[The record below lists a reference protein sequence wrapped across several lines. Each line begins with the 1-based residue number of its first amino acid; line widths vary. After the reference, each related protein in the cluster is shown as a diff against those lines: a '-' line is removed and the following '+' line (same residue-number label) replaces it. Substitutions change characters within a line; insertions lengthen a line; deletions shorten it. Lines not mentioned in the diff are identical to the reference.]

1 MTSVRVVEP
10 AAAASD
16 PSSGPSGRRVKKEKY
31 TLASL
36 PFPRGAESVT
46 YTREW
51 RKLFKPTIIHWAATL
66 KDPFGTNAVMG
77 DIVKEVWS
85 TVFPSIAN
93 EVIIGSQSR
102 YAIIHLVSSYSI
114 HKLVLNIYY
123 QMFRQVTFSLTG
135 VVPWVRKDF
144 VLSFLHSTAR
154 EYQRKMHRRLRSIT
168 WRITVLFIRI
178 QIMIRCV
185 SLS

>member
-10 AAAASD
+10 AAAALD

-36 PFPRGAESVT
+36 PFPRGAESMT

-51 RKLFKPTIIHWAATL
+51 RKSFKPTIIHWAATL
-66 KDPFGTNAVMG
+66 KDPFGTNAVVG

-93 EVIIGSQSR
+93 EVVVGSQSR
-102 YAIIHLVSSYSI
+102 HAIIHLVSSYFT
-114 HKLVLNIYY
+114 HKL
-123 QMFRQVTFSLTG
+123 
-135 VVPWVRKDF
+135 D
-144 VLSFLHSTAR
+144 
-154 EYQRKMHRRLRSIT
+154 
-168 WRITVLFIRI
+168 
-178 QIMIRCV
+178 
-185 SLS
+185 

>member
-10 AAAASD
+10 AAPVLD

-36 PFPRGAESVT
+36 PFPRGAESMT

-51 RKLFKPTIIHWAATL
+51 RKSFKPTIIHWAATL

-77 DIVKEVWS
+77 DIIKEVWS

-93 EVIIGSQSR
+93 EVVTGSQSR
-102 YAIIHLVSSYSI
+102 HAIIHLVSSYFI
-114 HKLVLNIYY
+114 HKLV
-123 QMFRQVTFSLTG
+123 
-135 VVPWVRKDF
+135 
-144 VLSFLHSTAR
+144 
-154 EYQRKMHRRLRSIT
+154 
-168 WRITVLFIRI
+168 
-178 QIMIRCV
+178 
-185 SLS
+185 